1 MIVFIVIKHSDVI
14 FSSMFGDHKPN
25 EIISHSK
32 YVLQL
37 NI

>member
-1 MIVFIVIKHSDVI
+1 MIVFIVIIHSDVI
-14 FSSMFGDHKPN
+14 FSGMFDDHKPN
-25 EIISHSK
+25 VIISHSK

>member
-1 MIVFIVIKHSDVI
+1 MIVFIVIKHNDVI
-14 FSSMFGDHKPN
+14 FPGVFANHKPN
-25 EIISHSK
+25 VIISHSK